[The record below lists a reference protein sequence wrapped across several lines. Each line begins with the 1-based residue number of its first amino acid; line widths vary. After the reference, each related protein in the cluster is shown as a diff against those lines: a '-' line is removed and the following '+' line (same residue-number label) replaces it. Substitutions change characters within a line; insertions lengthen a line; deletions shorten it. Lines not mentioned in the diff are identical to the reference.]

1 MLIRTLNK
9 CIKQDYPVTI
19 GDYASALQDEIFFR
33 QLGCDLRAKGYKKYR
48 VDADR
53 RKGITDKN
61 DGYLMTQEDVDNIL
75 VSIES
80 LNPKARYKRWCEFRS
95 YVTGICPSYVN
106 EKGEIIRFCDIWNNI
121 PKKYF
126 PEVEN
131 IWWWQKDYA
140 GALMEVLKPL
150 ITLRRESRQN
160 VGRLI

>member
-1 MLIRTLNK
+1 MLLNEEFSYVCLDFETTGLDFQK
-9 CIKQDYPVTI
+9 
-19 GDYASALQDEIFFR
+19 DEPI
-33 QLGCDLRAKGYKKYR
+33 QLGIVK
-48 VDADR
+48 
-53 RKGITDKN
+53 
-61 DGYLMTQEDVDNIL
+61 M
-75 VSIES
+75 
-80 LNPKARYKRWCEFRS
+80 
-95 YVTGICPSYVN
+95 N

-150 ITLRRESRQN
+150 ITLRRESRQK